1 MLKEKYVYLN
11 NTPYYSIFISKN
23 DNEILPSSLEALF
36 LKGVAISS
44 VFLERASRYCA
55 ADQSFNLSSISGV
68 QHVGP
73 VGQICSDTPVSNM
86 K

>member
-1 MLKEKYVYLN
+1 MPYSFDFRYKY
-11 NTPYYSIFISKN
+11 KN
-23 DNEILPSSLEALF
+23 LNEILPSSLEALF

-73 VGQICSDTPVSNM
+73 VGQICSDTPVSKM